1 MAHSKNLSFFAILLR
16 LRKNFLFDSLV
27 PTPLPSR
34 FALDLVEVY
43 FEICHTRFALL
54 TPARFRAQLLASLP
68 PVPSSQHSPRSPH
81 VSLPQ
86 SSASAPPLTP
96 QTLHHTQLHPHQR
109 QTSPFGESPVNPA
122 VLATVLSWGAKFSE
136 HPLIELDRS
145 ADRMRRSR
153 LAKTLIRKAWEV
165 AEAEKMHTIP
175 SVDAVSVCLLLD
187 GLHSRMYTFLKFTID
202 SKRNLDY
209 R

>member
-1 MAHSKNLSFFAILLR
+1 M
-16 LRKNFLFDSLV
+16 
-27 PTPLPSR
+27 
-34 FALDLVEVY
+34 
-43 FEICHTRFALL
+43 
-54 TPARFRAQLLASLP
+54 
-68 PVPSSQHSPRSPH
+68 
-81 VSLPQ
+81 
-86 SSASAPPLTP
+86 
-96 QTLHHTQLHPHQR
+96 
-109 QTSPFGESPVNPA
+109 NPA